1 MLALILI
8 LLGVI
13 LSLAGLVAIG
23 PQVRVH
29 QIDVDSKGA
38 WFFKAGAGLLILGQI
53 TGLAMAIDPTVV
65 TVSLLMGGAI
75 LFAALATGS
84 HERQQI
90 NFELKT
96 SLTLQMFGLGAAI
109 VLLSFV
115 LR

>member
-8 LLGVI
+8 ILGVI
-13 LSLAGLVAIG
+13 LSLVGLIAIG

-29 QIDVDSKGA
+29 QIDVDSKAAWLFKGGA
-38 WFFKAGAGLLILGQI
+38 AALILGQI
-53 TGLAMAIDPTVV
+53 AGLVTMLDPSLV
-65 TVSLLMGGAI
+65 TVTLLLGGAI

-84 HERQQI
+84 HERQQE
-90 NFELKT
+90 NFNLKT
-96 SLTLQMFGLGAAI
+96 SLMLQMFGLGAAI